1 MILLSFWGNLPLLAK
16 IGLVLVLLI
25 AAVFVGL
32 VATVMRYE
40 RTDEKPLVNLT
51 CGANHLTVNL
61 VVRRYVGGTSSGHQL
76 HWNNRAVATHRLDA
90 SRGNGQTDQPIP
102 TGPDDQ
108 KGLIIKR
115 FAETVDQ
122 RAWTVWVNPEKF
134 SRAEFDALATCLQ
147 QNRDEIA
154 RPLSQVNYM
163 QTYDSPIGGYDE
175 SFQIGQVVYGLAKA
189 IEPHIYTW
197 EAAPGRVLE
206 ITIWPNEQASM
217 RDDYMVIDMGHI
229 YRENGQRV
237 FLWRY
242 PLNRAMLGRNLPA
255 FKNKQGQSL
264 TNRYQLQ
271 HDPADDELFFR
282 EAKGYQEFIRFP
294 HGAALGNNI
303 VSAMLIEVAY
313 PTVSQ
318 NYDAGTIITDS
329 TGTGKPVFSWKLW
342 PGHPLTETDLRQ
354 FKNEQGQSLGERY
367 DLRQ

>member
-1 MILLSFWGNLPLLAK
+1 
-16 IGLVLVLLI
+16 
-25 AAVFVGL
+25 
-32 VATVMRYE
+32 
-40 RTDEKPLVNLT
+40 
-51 CGANHLTVNL
+51 
-61 VVRRYVGGTSSGHQL
+61 
-76 HWNNRAVATHRLDA
+76 
-90 SRGNGQTDQPIP
+90 
-102 TGPDDQ
+102 
-108 KGLIIKR
+108 
-115 FAETVDQ
+115 
-122 RAWTVWVNPEKF
+122 
-134 SRAEFDALATCLQ
+134 
-147 QNRDEIA
+147 
-154 RPLSQVNYM
+154 
-163 QTYDSPIGGYDE
+163 
-175 SFQIGQVVYGLAKA
+175 
-189 IEPHIYTW
+189 
-197 EAAPGRVLE
+197 
-206 ITIWPNEQASM
+206 M

-237 FLWRY
+237 SLWRY

-303 VSAMLIEVAY
+303 ASAMLIEVAY